1 MQRRYLYEHWA
12 RDEEQQYELLKSQAI
27 LIGSFTNPDA
37 AKAMIKSENP
47 DFESSEE
54 DFEKSL
60 KMVLADREK
69 NKPVKKKR
77 RQRLKKET
85 K

>member
-1 MQRRYLYEHWA
+1 MYEHWV

-37 AKAMIKSENP
+37 AKAMIKAETP

-60 KMVLADREK
+60 KMVLDDREK
-69 NKPVKKKR
+69 NKPVRKKK